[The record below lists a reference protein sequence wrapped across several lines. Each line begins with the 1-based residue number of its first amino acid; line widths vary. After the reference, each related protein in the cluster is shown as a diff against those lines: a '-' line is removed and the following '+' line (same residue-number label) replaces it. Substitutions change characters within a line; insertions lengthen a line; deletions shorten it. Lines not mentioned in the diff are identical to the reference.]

1 LRTRFVVVAFVLSL
15 LALSACSEAVMVS
28 DAAPSAPFQPSAP
41 SAQQMAA
48 WSQEAAAELQAL
60 NLAVWYHQAEI
71 NTAVERWNAVV
82 TFNAAV
88 EAQAQAAAQAA
99 AARAAAAARV
109 RPAPARVSTPVRS
122 GSVRTAPVAG
132 TGRCGGNLPPCGV
145 MTCESGGSLT
155 AVNGTN
161 PARPAGKWQIIGPT
175 WNGYGGYAT
184 ADQAPEAVQDAKAEQ
199 LYAGGA
205 GRSQWSC

>member
-132 TGRCGGNLPPCGV
+132 TGRCGG
-145 MTCESGGSLT
+145 
-155 AVNGTN
+155 GTN